1 MRSPSELGN
10 KKNLQERP
18 STLLPVKELRG
29 AVKGTDEA
37 AGIDGEPR
45 EKAELPVETV
55 KRPKDKVLWLFVKV
69 K

>member
-1 MRSPSELGN
+1 MTE
-10 KKNLQERP
+10 
-18 STLLPVKELRG
+18 

-37 AGIDGEPR
+37 VGVDGEPR

-69 K
+69 Q